1 MPNGFGGSISD
12 RELEMARRQSA
23 EGGPRTN
30 GRLKRMLG
38 MTQRPTT
45 AGQEIFG
52 DVDASGLRG
61 ALSDRE
67 VEVARRAA
75 GPTTAGQVQF
85 GDVDVNG
92 SAGALSDRELE
103 MARRAAGY

>member
-1 MPNGFGGSISD
+1 MANGFGGSISEK
-12 RELEMARRQSA
+12 ELEMARLNA
-23 EGGPRTN
+23 GPTN

-45 AGQEIFG
+45 VGQETFG
-52 DVDASGLRG
+52 DIDVSGLRG
-61 ALSDRE
+61 ALSE
-67 VEVARRAA
+67 KELEMARRAV

-92 SAGALSDRELE
+92 PAGALSEMELE